1 MAKSLVS
8 CFFRHSV
15 ECQVLPHMSAG
26 IQTHRL
32 YRHMSDRKYRP
43 LEKLDDVGDQQPDL
57 QNTLRQSYDYL
68 TIMPKLRST
77 YDGCLIYQTSYEE
90 RKAFLRYD
98 LLAKIVGDSVCK
110 WLTIFPREILARC
123 KSLSY
128 VDLTTNLG

>member
-1 MAKSLVS
+1 MS
-8 CFFRHSV
+8 CFFETQCRVSSSSAHVRRNSDA
-15 ECQVLPHMSAG
+15 QTLPPHVG
-26 IQTHRL
+26 Q
-32 YRHMSDRKYRP
+32 KYRP

-68 TIMPKLRST
+68 TIIPKLRST